1 MVPGFLRRMILRCNM
16 NSFSPKR
23 PTRIGTFSLSTLAG
37 LGATNRFH
45 PTICTTSLSYAPL
58 DTDGRCLVTLI
69 ADHRVLDGAVVARAL
84 ARLEET
90 GWSAPKEIA
99 TGVQADGSRLPC
111 WNPVF
116 WQEPN
121 GPLLL
126 FYKVGPSPS
135 TWWGMLRRSDD
146 AGLTWG
152 EAVRLPDGIL
162 GPVKNKPVRLPD
174 GTLVC
179 PSSSESDDGRDAWRV
194 HFELTRDLGATWT
207 TVIPLPSATGVAPIE
222 AIQPSVLLHPGS
234 GGAVSLQALGR
245 SRSGRVFETW
255 SVDSGR
261 TWSPVTLTALPNPS
275 SGTDAV
281 TLRDGRHLLVYNPV
295 AKGRSPLS
303 VAVSSDG
310 KSWRDILVLESDPG
324 EYSYPAIIQTADGR
338 VHISYTWKRQRLRHV
353 IVDPSQLP

>member
-1 MVPGFLRRMILRCNM
+1 V
-16 NSFSPKR
+16 
-23 PTRIGTFSLSTLAG
+23 T
-37 LGATNRFH
+37 GA
-45 PTICTTSLSYAPL
+45 
-58 DTDGRCLVTLI
+58 
-69 ADHRVLDGAVVARAL
+69 
-84 ARLEET
+84 
-90 GWSAPKEIA
+90 
-99 TGVQADGSRLPC
+99 
-111 WNPVF
+111 
-116 WQEPN
+116 
-121 GPLLL
+121 
-126 FYKVGPSPS
+126 
-135 TWWGMLRRSDD
+135 
-146 AGLTWG
+146 
-152 EAVRLPDGIL
+152 
-162 GPVKNKPVRLPD
+162 
-174 GTLVC
+174 
-179 PSSSESDDGRDAWRV
+179 
-194 HFELTRDLGATWT
+194 
-207 TVIPLPSATGVAPIE
+207 APIE

-234 GGAVSLQALGR
+234 GEAVSLQALGR

-303 VAVSSDG
+303 VAVSPDG